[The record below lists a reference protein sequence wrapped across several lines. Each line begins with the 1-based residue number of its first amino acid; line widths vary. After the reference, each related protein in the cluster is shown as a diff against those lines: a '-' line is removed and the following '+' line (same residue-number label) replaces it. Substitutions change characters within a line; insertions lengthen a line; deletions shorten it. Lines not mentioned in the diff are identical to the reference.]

1 MATTKFIFSTPLL
14 PTGEVKRWSET
25 DKKIYKKMVNISRPN
40 VIKVYNETIGGVD
53 RSDQNIATYR
63 ISMRQKKWYWPL
75 VADSLDGAIQNAWL
89 HCRYINIF
97 FT

>member
-63 ISMRQKKWYWPL
+63 IYMRQKKWYWPL
-75 VADSLDGAIQNAWL
+75 VADSLDGEIQNAWL
-89 HCRYINIF
+89 LHRYINIF